1 MAEQATHR
9 CLKNKQLSEHFER
22 RTLYGGRDYTNQS
35 MTEGILTKLS
45 PAPSYQNLGQRA
57 RPSAEVLQN
66 SGMDTTQ
73 LRNKHKKSVKSANM
87 QIE

>member
-1 MAEQATHR
+1 
-9 CLKNKQLSEHFER
+9 
-22 RTLYGGRDYTNQS
+22 